1 MKKPLLLLSAAALA
15 ATAAFAAGPQ
25 TVTFSKSGVT
35 PAAMQNAPA
44 KAGGE
49 SGSIVYT
56 KAGEPANIY
65 ALNNI
70 PNRGVIYLAFEM
82 TVEDQAPYIGA
93 KISAVNVMAG
103 SGGGEGAN
111 FPISRVNVFV
121 TDSPNTVP
129 ASKTKGTIST
139 EPYSV
144 TSVALSEPYTIT
156 GEKPI
161 YVGYML
167 GFSNPNFYYLPSDE
181 IPTPAGVNNMM
192 VSVVNKVSDA
202 PSYVN
207 YSDQQPGSLCLS
219 CNISGDNLPMNI
231 AQATTVKVPAVIGL
245 DEPFSYD
252 VTFKNVGANEITSV
266 TVKTEFAGK
275 SVEND
280 FTISPAL
287 ASGEAKTVTVT
298 DLVNSEPGV
307 YTLKSSIVKANG
319 VEISNPAVATGSFD
333 SYSGVMDRR
342 AVIEE
347 GTGTLCGW
355 CPRGIVMLE
364 YIKNTYPDFIR
375 IAVHSGDA
383 MAVSEYS
390 AMLGDY
396 MPGFPG
402 AVVNREFDTQL
413 GYGYSVAQLH
423 EVADEAYNYITSS
436 KTYCGFE
443 ELTASCRSDYKT
455 AYVNAKVKF
464 AINSDT
470 QHLISYVVVEDGV
483 TRPNGDPY
491 TQANYYAGG
500 SKGEMDGWEKKPGS
514 VEWIYEDVAR
524 SITGYPGIPGSLPEQ
539 ISEGTYEHSAEIPI
553 DKVRGDDFRVIALIV
568 NTKTGVI
575 VNAEEISLNKVTSV
589 EGIADDARDI
599 MIEVVDGNVIAEG
612 ANNVAVYTLDGRNA
626 GTTGLASGVYIVKA
640 DNVTRKVLV
649 K

>member
-65 ALNNI
+65 VLNNI

-93 KISAVNVMAG
+93 QISAVNVMAG
-103 SGGGEGAN
+103 CGSGNAN
-111 FPISRVNVFV
+111 FPVSKVNVFV
-121 TDSPNTVP
+121 TESDNTVP
-129 ASKTKGTIST
+129 TKKTAGTIST

-144 TSVALSEPYTIT
+144 TSIALSEPYTIT

-161 YVGYML
+161 YIGYML
-167 GFSNPNFYYLPSDE
+167 GYSNPQFYFLPSDE

-319 VEISNPAVATGSFD
+319 VEIANPAVAAGSFD

-347 GTGTLCGW
+347 GTGTWCGW

-396 MPGFPG
+396 MQGLPG

-483 TRPNGDPY
+483 TRPNGKPY
-491 TQANYYAGG
+491 SQTNYYAGG
-500 SKGEMDGWEKKPGS
+500 SNGEMDGWEKKPKD

-539 ISEGTYEHSAEIPI
+539 ISEGIYEHGAEIPI
-553 DKVRGDDFRVIALIV
+553 DKVKGDDFRVIAFIV

-589 EGIADDARDI
+589 EGIADDARGI
-599 MIEVVDGNVIAEG
+599 TIEVVDGNVIAEG
-612 ANNVAVYTLDGRNA
+612 ASNVAVYTLDGRNA

-640 DNVTRKVLV
+640 DNVTRKVRV

>member
-65 ALNNI
+65 ALNNM
-70 PNRGVIYLAFEM
+70 PDRGAIYLAFEM

-93 KISAVNVMAG
+93 QITAVNVMAG
-103 SGGGEGAN
+103 SADGGGN
-111 FPISRVNVFV
+111 FPLAKVNVYV

-129 ASKTKGTIST
+129 ANKTKGSINN

-144 TSVALSEPYTIT
+144 TSISLEQPYTIT

-161 YVGYML
+161 YIGYTFGYL
-167 GFSNPNFYYLPSDE
+167 NKKFYYMPTDDV
-181 IPTPAGVNNMM
+181 PTPSNVNNTL
-192 VSVVNKVSDA
+192 VSVVNKATDA

-207 YSDQQPGSLCLS
+207 YSNQQPGSLCLS

-231 AQATTVKVPAVIGL
+231 AQASSVKVPAIVGL

-275 SVEND
+275 SVDND

-287 ASGEAKTVTVT
+287 APGEAKTITVT

-319 VEISNPAVATGSFD
+319 VEIANPAVATGSFD

-347 GTGTLCGW
+347 GTGTWCGW

-375 IAVHSGDA
+375 IAVHNGDP
-383 MAVSEYS
+383 MAVSEYQ

-396 MPGFPG
+396 MQGFPG

-483 TRPNGDPY
+483 TRPNGKPY
-491 TQANYYAGG
+491 TQANNYAGG
-500 SKGEMDGWEKKPGS
+500 SRGDMDGWEKKPGS
-514 VEWIYEDVAR
+514 VDWIYEDVAR

-539 ISEGTYEHSAEIPI
+539 ISVGTYEHSAEIPI
-553 DKVRGDDFRVIALIV
+553 DKVKGDDFRVIAFIV

-599 MIEVVDGNVIAEG
+599 TIEVVDGNVIAEG
-612 ANNVAVYTLDGRNA
+612 ASNVAVYTLDGRNA